1 MKAFNANRKPKYG
14 RYDGIKAIIESNIV
28 DDYGEFRAT
37 DYYIENYRD
46 GANYGNPISEY
57 GVERT
62 IKAYFGSYRALWRTH
77 HEGRAFSLL
86 KKYTDE
92 NDIFAL
98 IRLSDVQVV
107 MFDRYV
113 VLKKGGV
120 FDVITG
126 NWFKKKDFFKALSVY
141 SNQKYVRG
149 VAVFDYILFEI
160 HAGETVDINNIYSV
174 LNRKVEEEEEEEDAL
189 YCAYEVD
196 DNTEEEE

>member
-14 RYDGIKAIIESNIV
+14 RYDGIKAIIESNINNN
-28 DDYGEFRAT
+28 YGEFRAT

-57 GVERT
+57 EVERT

-92 NDIFAL
+92 NDVFAL
-98 IRLSDVQVV
+98 IRIADAQTV
-107 MFDRYV
+107 MFDKYV

-120 FDVITG
+120 FNTTSG
-126 NWFKKKDFFKALSVY
+126 NWFKKKDFFKALNVY

-149 VAVFDYILFEI
+149 VVAFDYILFEI
-160 HAGETVDINNIYSV
+160 HIGETVDINNVYDV
-174 LNRKVEEEEEEEDAL
+174 LNTKVEEIEEED
-189 YCAYEVD
+189 E
-196 DNTEEEE
+196 TE